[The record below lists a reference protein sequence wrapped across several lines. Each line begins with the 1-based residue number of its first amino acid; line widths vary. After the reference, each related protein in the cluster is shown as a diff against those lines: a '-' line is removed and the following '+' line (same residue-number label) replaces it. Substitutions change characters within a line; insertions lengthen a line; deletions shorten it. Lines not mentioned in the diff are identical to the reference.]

1 MIIQVPKEDTWNA
14 RNFFPGS
21 RREEESKKVERGR
34 VDEKAVQEKMK
45 SQKEQV
51 EFENMFHI
59 YKNVKRED
67 L

>member
-1 MIIQVPKEDTWNA
+1 
-14 RNFFPGS
+14 
-21 RREEESKKVERGR
+21 
-34 VDEKAVQEKMK
+34 MK

-67 L
+67 LQSINVTVDIIFVLLITVMHKERKNER

>member
-1 MIIQVPKEDTWNA
+1 MINY
-14 RNFFPGS
+14 FPGS
-21 RREEESKKVERGR
+21 RSEEENKKLERGR